1 MSSGSVNSG
10 RSETV
15 ETSKSATSSSSSSRF
30 AQFQSSFYRK
40 TSFAPKIKKKGVL
53 KKELEKQ
60 EGADKGAFD
69 TDIEK
74 DIESLAAEA
83 LIASAHRQAVS
94 ASVDGPGAAYNG
106 RKIGKVNRTF
116 LNNTVVAAIGGN
128 RRRERQAEASA
139 ASASAAAN
147 GASSEEGSKAK
158 RSRSD

>member
-1 MSSGSVNSG
+1 MCKEITSGRGSDSGRGRTTRPPTWVPKSPSSHAATSRKNIMSSGSVNSG

-74 DIESLAAEA
+74 DIERRDRAC
-83 LIASAHRQAVS
+83 
-94 ASVDGPGAAYNG
+94 PGVNSIGLKTVG
-106 RKIGKVNRTF
+106 RPFRC
-116 LNNTVVAAIGGN
+116 LL
-128 RRRERQAEASA
+128 RRIFRPIS
-139 ASASAAAN
+139 
-147 GASSEEGSKAK
+147 GVKSSWVHI
-158 RSRSD
+158 